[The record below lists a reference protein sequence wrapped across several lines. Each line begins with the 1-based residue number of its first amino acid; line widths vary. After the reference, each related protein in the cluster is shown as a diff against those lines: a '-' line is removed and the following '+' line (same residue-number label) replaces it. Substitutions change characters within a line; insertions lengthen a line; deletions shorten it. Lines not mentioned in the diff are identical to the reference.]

1 MTKRKRK
8 PKKET
13 PMATN
18 PMRAIPG
25 ALVIDLPGGRVAEI
39 SERDSDETA
48 QGQTVTRTRVADT
61 LRRME
66 MAKTI
71 NADQKRAGD
80 EFRLVDRVTLA
91 VLRTAFQTR
100 QPDALAR
107 ARKHMTDKRDEA
119 HGLVKQAA
127 SLTER
132 WQAGTRRSIDPEAIM
147 YGPEGDEAL
156 RKRIRRLFGR
166 STELLADVDEIAGL
180 IAKERPHW
188 TPADGAAQHDALPTA
203 ETALRAREREVQ
215 PGDDKRT
222 QYRKAGKR
230 DPIRALHDHRSIN
243 DIDLKAAT
251 EIAEVYE
258 AITAPLFAKA
268 QSFDTAGRPPKRS
281 GPPRQLPGVT
291 DRIARLHHD
300 VYLRWAKRIEASPHI
315 EFEMV
320 IDIVVDRCPLD
331 AAERRYGMARR
342 TIIRRLKDALA
353 EWNDLARV
361 KR

>member
-1 MTKRKRK
+1 M
-8 PKKET
+8 
-13 PMATN
+13 
-18 PMRAIPG
+18 
-25 ALVIDLPGGRVAEI
+25 
-39 SERDSDETA
+39 
-48 QGQTVTRTRVADT
+48 
-61 LRRME
+61 
-66 MAKTI
+66 
-71 NADQKRAGD
+71 
-80 EFRLVDRVTLA
+80 DRVTLA
-91 VLRTAFQTR
+91 VLRSAFQTR

-119 HGLVKQAA
+119 HGLVKLATG
-127 SLTER
+127 LTER
-132 WQAGTRRSIDPEAIM
+132 WKAGTRRSIDPEAIM
-147 YGPEGDEAL
+147 HGPEGDEAL
-156 RKRIRRLFGR
+156 RKRIERLFGK
-166 STELLADVDEIAGL
+166 SAELLEDVEQIAGL

-188 TPADGAAQHDALPTA
+188 TPADGEGQHNALPTA
-203 ETALRAREREVQ
+203 ETALRARDREVQ

-243 DIDLKAAT
+243 DIDLKAAN

-258 AITAPLFAKA
+258 AITAPLFARA
-268 QSFDTAGRPPKRS
+268 QVLDTVGRPPKRS
-281 GPPRQLPGVT
+281 GAPRQLPGVT
-291 DRIARLHHD
+291 DRIARMHHN
-300 VYLRWAKRIEASPHI
+300 VYLKWAKRIEASKEI

-331 AAERRYGMARR
+331 AAEKRYGMTRR